1 MKNLNEYAETFGND
15 LKVILVGNASTG
27 KTSIVDRYIK
37 NIFINKK
44 EATIAPNS
52 LSKLIRKNNVI
63 YRLHIWD
70 IPGQD
75 KSPALTSI
83 FCKDSHGIIFCCDAL
98 VEQSRNDIL
107 TWIKS
112 IKEFIDIS
120 DLPMIIMENKCD
132 LLGDEN
138 DYNKGIEELKSFSD
152 NNNFLGAFRTSALN
166 GYNVENAI
174 NFLVDD
180 IINKIENNKSNNT
193 PNTSIKL
200 NETKEEQNS
209 KRCC

>member
-44 EATIAPNS
+44 QATIAPNS

-75 KSPALTSI
+75 KSPALTSV

>member
-75 KSPALTSI
+75 KSPALTSV

-138 DYNKGIEELKSFSD
+138 DYDKGIEELKSFSD

-180 IINKIENNKSNNT
+180 IINKIENNQSNNAH
-193 PNTSIKL
+193 NTSIKL
-200 NETKEEQNS
+200 NETKEERNS

>member
-138 DYNKGIEELKSFSD
+138 DYNKGIEELKFFSD

-193 PNTSIKL
+193 HNTSIKL
-200 NETKEEQNS
+200 NETKEEQKS

>member
-75 KSPALTSI
+75 KSPALTSV

-138 DYNKGIEELKSFSD
+138 DYDKGIEELKSFSD
-152 NNNFLGAFRTSALN
+152 NNNFLGAFRTSALK

-193 PNTSIKL
+193 HNTSIKL
-200 NETKEEQNS
+200 NETKEEQKS

>member
-180 IINKIENNKSNNT
+180 IINKIENNKNNNT
-193 PNTSIKL
+193 HNTSIKL
-200 NETKEEQNS
+200 NETKEEKNS

>member
-200 NETKEEQNS
+200 HETKEEQNS